1 MSRSIDVIGVPFDLG
16 GGKSGVDKG
25 PEAIVASGFLSVL
38 RKSGH
43 VVEYQDLALTA
54 ESASLFT
61 SPDPP
66 RGKLQY
72 ATEVAYVTNNLAA
85 RTFASLRV
93 GHTPIILGGDHSIAI
108 GSIGAALHPDL
119 FPGKR
124 LGLVWIDAHY
134 DAHTAAT
141 TSSGHA
147 NGMPFATLLGKGA
160 HKLRH
165 AIGNRKIKPEHVL
178 HIGAGEADCEPEE
191 IALFSKLHVP
201 CFDQKR
207 LRHGGWMPPYQ
218 ALLALSRS
226 VDYLWVSLDLDALNE
241 RYAPGVAFP
250 NKEGLDRNGVLWFA
264 ERLTMTGKVI
274 GADIVEH
281 SPRREVFDKNGQPK
295 TATFAAD
302 FARQI
307 MR

>member
-25 PEAIVASGFLSVL
+25 PEALIASGFLRVL
-38 RKSGH
+38 QKSGH
-43 VVEYQDLALTA
+43 TVLYQDLMKT
-54 ESASLFT
+54 SGSGDLFH

-66 RGKLQY
+66 CGKVQY
-72 ATEVAYVTNNLAA
+72 VEEVAYVVNTLAA

-93 GHTPIILGGDHSIAI
+93 GHTPLILGGDHSIAM
-108 GSIGAALHPDL
+108 GSIGAALHPDI

-147 NGMPFATLLGKGA
+147 NGMPLATLLGRGA
-160 HKLRH
+160 HSLRR
-165 AIGNRKIKPEHVL
+165 AIGNRKIKPEHIL
-178 HIGAGEADCEPEE
+178 HIGAGKADCEPEE
-191 IALFSKLHVP
+191 IALFEKLQVP
-201 CFDQKR
+201 CFNQER
-207 LRHGGWMPPYQ
+207 LRRDGWMPAYQ

-226 VDYLWVSLDLDALNE
+226 VDHLWVSFDLDAVNE
-241 RYAPGVAFP
+241 RFAPGVAFP
-250 NKEGLDRNGVLWFA
+250 NKAGLERNGVLWFA

-281 SPRREVFDKNGQPK
+281 TPVSEAYDMNRRPK
-295 TATFAAD
+295 TATLAAD